1 MKPTKLLS
9 LNPTKLLSFLEIF
22 SKGEALE
29 KKLLRNHLI
38 AVLVL
43 ITMVSIS
50 FLILTSII
58 QTQHNS
64 SNLINTSGKQRMY
77 TQKVLYYVNKY
88 EQTKRSL
95 DKDNIYDTLEK
106 LEINNKYLTRKLV
119 DRDSISFYNKNLML
133 LYNKKDGTITKYEE
147 FKNSIEI
154 FINKHEH
161 NKDIDIQDIEKQ
173 GDILIDF
180 YDQLTSQYQKL
191 AEDKVSEFWIYET
204 SLYIISLLTILL
216 EALLIFR
223 PAIFEVFT
231 THTKLRKL
239 NKNLSR
245 EVEKQVEAL
254 REQEQLLIQQSK
266 LAEMGEM
273 LSNISHQWKQPLT
286 ILSMQIEDLEM
297 SLMADEIEKQES
309 EKSIENC
316 FVQISLMSNTI
327 EDFKRF
333 YMPDN
338 EKKEFNIY
346 DLIKDVVKM
355 EQSSLQ
361 KHNISIEIKVKDQT
375 LKMYGFESQLK
386 QVLLSLTNNA
396 IEQISQRVDENS
408 LNKMQGSIK
417 YGIHLKDEFTR
428 ISIYDNAGGIKKD
441 VINKIFNPYFST
453 KKEKGGSGI
462 GLYMAKT
469 IIENSFYGELHVK
482 NIKSGAKFYI
492 DIPNSK
498 V

>member
-1 MKPTKLLS
+1 MKLTNLF
-9 LNPTKLLSFLEIF
+9 SFLEIF

-64 SNLINTSGKQRMY
+64 SYLVNTSGKQRMY

-88 EQTKRSL
+88 KQIQRSI
-95 DKDNIYDTLEK
+95 DKGNIYDTLEK

-119 DRDSISFYNKNLML
+119 DRNSISFYNENLLL

-147 FKNSIEI
+147 FKNSIEKYL
-154 FINKHEH
+154 NKTEQ
-161 NKDIDIQDIEKQ
+161 NKDIDIEDIEKQ

-180 YDQLTSQYQKL
+180 YDQLTLQYQKL
-191 AEDKVSEFWIYET
+191 AEEKVSQFWIYET
-204 SLYIISLLTILL
+204 SLYVISLLTILL
-216 EALLIFR
+216 EAILIFR

-245 EVEKQVEAL
+245 EVKNQVETL

-297 SLMADEIEKQES
+297 SLMADEIEKEEL

-316 FVQISLMSNTI
+316 FLQINLMSNTI

-346 DLIKDVVKM
+346 DLIQDVVKM
-355 EQSSLQ
+355 EQSALQ
-361 KHNISIEIKVKDQT
+361 NHTIAVEIKAKDQT
-375 LKMYGFESQLK
+375 LNMYGFESQLK

-396 IEQISQRVDENS
+396 IEQISQRVEEKS
-408 LNKMQGSIK
+408 LEKIQGSIK
-417 YGIHLKDEFTR
+417 YSIHLKEEFIR
-428 ISIYDNAGGIKKD
+428 ISIYDNAGGIKND

-469 IIENSFYGELHVK
+469 IIENNFYGELHVK
-482 NIKSGAKFYI
+482 NLKDGAKFYI
-492 DIPNSK
+492 DIPNSN